1 MESALV
7 LLLAFTTMVSG
18 GGHETPQQ
26 VVTRYNNYKT
36 ICTGLGY
43 QNVPCDAGNG
53 EIAFQSTRTN
63 HLQNLKNQQTVIFD
77 KVSLNEG
84 NAYNQKTGEFTAT
97 VGGVYSFNWKI
108 LTSTGKY
115 FITEIVH
122 NGNAIA
128 LNYCD
133 GRGISTGYA
142 STSNQAI
149 IRMKKGDKVWIRT
162 HGGHGIFAN
171 GGWCDFSGYKV

>member
-1 MESALV
+1 MLFV
-7 LLLAFTTMVSG
+7 
-18 GGHETPQQ
+18 
-26 VVTRYNNYKT
+26 
-36 ICTGLGY
+36 
-43 QNVPCDAGNG
+43 
-53 EIAFQSTRTN
+53 EIAFQSTLTKN
-63 HLQNLKNQQTVIFD
+63 LQNMKHQETVIFD
-77 KVSLNEG
+77 TVRLNEG

-97 VGGVYSFNWKI
+97 TGGVYSFNWKI
-108 LTSTGKY
+108 FTSSGKY

-133 GRGISTGYA
+133 GKGISTGYA

-162 HGGHGIFAN
+162 HGGNGIFAN
-171 GGWCDFSGYKV
+171 GGEWCDFSGYKV